1 MRVRACAGAFLRA
14 VKKHPQ
20 IFSLFI
26 FRCVRKNLC
35 NTPKMPNNGNIGE
48 SSNKYSFEY
57 GDT

>member
-1 MRVRACAGAFLRA
+1 MRKRARFCEQEELL
-14 VKKHPQ
+14 Q